1 MILVDDILH
10 SLDTIDIFDQISYQ
24 FQHLRYQIKIN
35 SYLTD
40 KTDIVMKKITFS
52 IPSLTLHYNSKN
64 LYM

>member
-24 FQHLRYQIKIN
+24 FQHKRCQIKIN

-40 KTDIVMKKITFS
+40 KTDIVMKKKNIFH
-52 IPSLTLHYNSKN
+52 SLFDSTLQQ
-64 LYM
+64 

>member
-24 FQHLRYQIKIN
+24 FQHLRCQIKIN

-40 KTDIVMKKITFS
+40 KTDIVMKKNNIFH
-52 IPSLTLHYNSKN
+52 SLFDSTLQQ
-64 LYM
+64 